1 MAFLPL
7 ILSRV
12 EKTTKNMQLMN
23 YLLKEMQK
31 NFIHADV
38 KHLIFNEVSSICV
51 NKVFS
56 HLFVKKVFL
65 QMEIKLRPRIRTLL
79 NCSSFLDLLY
89 ER

>member
-1 MAFLPL
+1 MILNMIFPFNSSITKGIKLKAIKFYQL
-7 ILSRV
+7 IHIFG
-12 EKTTKNMQLMN
+12 E
-23 YLLKEMQK
+23 
-31 NFIHADV
+31 V
-38 KHLIFNEVSSICV
+38 KGNKPVDEVSSICV